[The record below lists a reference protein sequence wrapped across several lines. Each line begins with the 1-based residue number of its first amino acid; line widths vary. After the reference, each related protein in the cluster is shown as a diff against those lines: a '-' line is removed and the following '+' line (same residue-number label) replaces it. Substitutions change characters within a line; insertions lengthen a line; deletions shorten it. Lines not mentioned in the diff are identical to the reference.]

1 MPLERRK
8 GIRMDETMSA
18 GRDNQHAV
26 ILLHGLCG
34 TPAELG
40 ATPKALGQFG
50 YTVSALEIAGYSSGL
65 GELPVQPSWE
75 KWSEAVD
82 DEIGRLY
89 QSHDTVSIC
98 GLSMGATLGLVACT
112 QRTDVLSIVAL
123 SPMLRYDGWAIGWY
137 MPLLQ
142 LAYWLGFRDWHYR
155 EKDPFGIRNVEM
167 RRRVARALEKDGVAE
182 VGAATIPAR
191 YLNEANKMMAVLR
204 KSLDQ
209 VESDLLVVHAIDD
222 ETTAPRNSQQILRE
236 VQSGTRKGV
245 WLGDCYHIVTFD
257 NEREIVTNEAIRF
270 IQNAILR
277 HRHDHTFR
285 RLAKRS
291 SLRDRR

>member
-1 MPLERRK
+1 ME
-8 GIRMDETMSA
+8 ETLVI
-18 GRDNQHAV
+18 GGDNQHAV

-40 ATPKALGQFG
+40 AIPKALGQFG
-50 YTVSALEIAGYSSGL
+50 YTVSALEIPGYSASQIA
-65 GELPVQPSWE
+65 PAVAPSWE

-89 QSHDTVSIC
+89 QNHDTVSIC
-98 GLSMGATLGLVACT
+98 GLSIGATLGLVACT
-112 QRTDVLSIVAL
+112 QRTDVLSMVAL

-137 MPLLQ
+137 TPLLRI
-142 LAYWLGFRDWHYR
+142 AFWLGFRNWQYKER
-155 EKDPFGIRNVEM
+155 DPYGIRNVEM
-167 RRRVARALEKDGVAE
+167 RRRVARALDKDGVAE
-182 VGAATIPAR
+182 VGAAAIPAR
-191 YLNEANKMMAVLR
+191 YLNEANKMMAALR

-222 ETTAPRNSQQILRE
+222 ETTAPRNSQQILKE

-257 NEREIVTNEAIRF
+257 NEREIVTNEAARF
-270 IQNAILR
+270 IQKAILN
-277 HRHDHTFR
+277 HLHDHTYR